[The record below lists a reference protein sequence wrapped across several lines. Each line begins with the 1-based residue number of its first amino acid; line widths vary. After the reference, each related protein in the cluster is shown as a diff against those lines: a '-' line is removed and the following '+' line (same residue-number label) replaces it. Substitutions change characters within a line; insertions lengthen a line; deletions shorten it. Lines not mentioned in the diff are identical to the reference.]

1 MFCDLLG
8 LDQFLMQPARQLS
21 LGQKMRAN
29 LALALIHDPD
39 VVYLDEPTIGL
50 DVLAKDNIR
59 AFLREINK
67 EKNTTVLLTTHDMTD
82 IESVCDRLVLINSGS
97 VFMTAVSTPSR
108 NSTPKA
114 TVSA

>member
-39 VVYLDEPTIGL
+39 VVYLD
-50 DVLAKDNIR
+50 
-59 AFLREINK
+59 
-67 EKNTTVLLTTHDMTD
+67 
-82 IESVCDRLVLINSGS
+82 
-97 VFMTAVSTPSR
+97 
-108 NSTPKA
+108 
-114 TVSA
+114 